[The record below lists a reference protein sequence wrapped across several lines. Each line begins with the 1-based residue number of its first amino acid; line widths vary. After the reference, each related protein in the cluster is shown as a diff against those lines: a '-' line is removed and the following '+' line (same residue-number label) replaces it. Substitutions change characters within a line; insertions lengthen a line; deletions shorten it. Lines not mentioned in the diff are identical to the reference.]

1 MKKRKSLSIVILVA
15 SLLLAV
21 TLLDTWILYTQTN
34 RQTRQSG
41 AYQLEA
47 MSGKLE
53 STISDAKDLT
63 MSLAI
68 KAREY
73 LGDKSALERFIYA
86 EKDEILTKDTGAF
99 NLYIAGEGFYI
110 IPGLGS
116 PNAFV
121 FSDRVWYTG
130 AIRNNGQ
137 PYVSSPYQDVVTGD
151 ICYSVSVML
160 GDGKTVLAVDYT
172 MESIRIISC
181 RCPMRP

>member
-1 MKKRKSLSIVILVA
+1 MA

-121 FSDRVWYTG
+121 FSSMTIGLYIITPLSFQLITARISLTH
-130 AIRNNGQ
+130 
-137 PYVSSPYQDVVTGD
+137 T
-151 ICYSVSVML
+151 
-160 GDGKTVLAVDYT
+160 
-172 MESIRIISC
+172 RIIYCCNTNILQHTIMISIYFIKLIYLLYMILMENIL
-181 RCPMRP
+181 RTKSFW

>member
-1 MKKRKSLSIVILVA
+1 MKKKQSLSVVILVA

-86 EKDEILTKDTGAF
+86 EKDEILTYDVSFMINDLF
-99 NLYIAGEGFYI
+99 NSIFERAKKKGLEFVLNVDSTIPCELFGDDVRIRQVIMNLLTNAVKYTEKGKVTLTISGEVREEEKY
-110 IPGLGS
+110 LLK
-116 PNAFV
+116 
-121 FSDRVWYTG
+121 
-130 AIRNNGQ
+130 
-137 PYVSSPYQDVVTGD
+137 VS
-151 ICYSVSVML
+151 C
-160 GDGKTVLAVDYT
+160 
-172 MESIRIISC
+172 RIILL
-181 RCPMRP
+181 RRRL